1 MDSDCLFCRIARGEV
16 SSTVVRD
23 APGALAFEDLNPQA
37 PTHVLIIPKRHIAS
51 VADLED
57 DDTLL
62 VGQLV
67 ALARDIA
74 RERGLDPS
82 GYRLVIN
89 TGSQAGQSVAH
100 LHLHL
105 LGGRVMRWPPG

>member
-37 PTHVLIIPKRHIAS
+37 PTHVLIIPKCHIAS

-74 RERGLDPS
+74 RERGLDSS
-82 GYRLVIN
+82 GYRLVVN
-89 TGSQAGQSVAH
+89 TGPQAGQSVAH

-105 LGGRVMRWPPG
+105 LGGRAMRWPPG

>member
-1 MDSDCLFCRIARGEV
+1 MDSDCLFCRIACGEV

-74 RERGLDPS
+74 RERGLDSS
-82 GYRLVIN
+82 GYRLVVN
-89 TGSQAGQSVAH
+89 TGPQAGQSVAH

-105 LGGRVMRWPPG
+105 LGGRAMRWPPG

>member
-57 DDTLL
+57 DDILL